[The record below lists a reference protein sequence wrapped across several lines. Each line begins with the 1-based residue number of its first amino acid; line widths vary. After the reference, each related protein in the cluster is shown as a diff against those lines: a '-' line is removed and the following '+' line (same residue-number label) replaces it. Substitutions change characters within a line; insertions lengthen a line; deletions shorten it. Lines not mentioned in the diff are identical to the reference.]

1 MVDFLPSKQ
10 AVWVRIPLSAIKYI
24 FLNNII
30 IEVAKLVYALGLGSN
45 RVIGMGS
52 SPIFDIWGY
61 SLIGRAYALQA

>member
-10 AVWVRIPLSAIKYI
+10 AVWVRVPLSAVKYN
-24 FLNNII
+24 FHYKKY

-52 SPIFDIWGY
+52 SPFFDIWGY